1 MTGDL
6 EKLWAIISFWIL
18 KIELCAV
25 GKNYAV
31 AVLLTNA
38 HTDFYGSQ
46 IGSFFNLDHPL
57 LEQYFKWSDKKKKF
71 IGGFFF
77 VYFNTDFSSEA
88 LFLFAVYFFKLWF
101 SPCKDEDP
109 LQSIEL

>member
-1 MTGDL
+1 MCC
-6 EKLWAIISFWIL
+6 WQ
-18 KIELCAV
+18 ELCAV

-57 LEQYFKWSDKKKKF
+57 LEQYFK
-71 IGGFFF
+71 
-77 VYFNTDFSSEA
+77 
-88 LFLFAVYFFKLWF
+88 
-101 SPCKDEDP
+101 
-109 LQSIEL
+109 